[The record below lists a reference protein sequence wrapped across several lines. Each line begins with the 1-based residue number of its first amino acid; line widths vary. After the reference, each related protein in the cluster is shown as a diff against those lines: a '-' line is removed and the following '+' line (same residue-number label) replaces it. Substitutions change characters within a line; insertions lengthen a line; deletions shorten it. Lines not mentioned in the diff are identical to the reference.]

1 MHEVTALPAT
11 SATSVT
17 PSTPATTTTELPP
30 TWRLRLGA
38 YVSLMKPHVT
48 VLLLGTTL
56 AAMVVA
62 AHGMPSFGL
71 IVATLLGGALA
82 AGSANAINC
91 YWDRDIDSLM
101 TRTRTR
107 ALPAHRVDEG
117 HALAFGL
124 ALGVASF
131 LLLAL
136 AVNLLSAALATSA
149 IVFYVVV
156 YTMWLKRT
164 TAQNIVIGG
173 AAGAVPV
180 LVGWAAVTGSLSLA
194 PIWMFLVIYLWTPPH
209 FWALSLLLKKDYE
222 RAGVPMLPVVF
233 GEEETYRQIVLYTLL
248 LFAATLMLFAM
259 HAMGYIY
266 LAAAVLLGAYLLHLT
281 LRLRRERTLKLA
293 RTVFWFS
300 NYYLVLLFAAMVLDH
315 VLR

>member
-1 MHEVTALPAT
+1 
-11 SATSVT
+11 
-17 PSTPATTTTELPP
+17 
-30 TWRLRLGA
+30 
-38 YVSLMKPHVT
+38 MKPHVT

-56 AAMVVA
+56 ASMVVA
-62 AHGMPSFGL
+62 EHGLPPL
-71 IVATLLGGALA
+71 RIVLVTLLGGAMA

-101 TRTRTR
+101 SRTHSR
-107 ALPAHRVDEG
+107 ALPAHKVNERD
-117 HALAFGL
+117 ALFFGL

-131 LLLAL
+131 VLLAL

-149 IVFYVVV
+149 ILFYVGV

-180 LVGWAAVTGSLSLA
+180 LVGWAAVTGSLAL
-194 PIWMFLVIYLWTPPH
+194 PPVWMFLIIFLWTPPH
-209 FWALSLLLKKDYE
+209 FWALSLVLKKDYE
-222 RAGVPMLPVVF
+222 RAGVPMLPVVY
-233 GEEETYRQIVLYTLL
+233 GEAETYRQIVLYTLL
-248 LFAATLMLFAM
+248 LFAATLMLFLL
-259 HAMGYIY
+259 HTLGYLY
-266 LAAAVLLGAYLLHLT
+266 LAAAVVIDVGLLYLVV
-281 LRLRRERTLKLA
+281 RLMRERTLKLA

-300 NYYLVLLFAAMVLDH
+300 NYYLVLLFAAMVLDA

>member
-1 MHEVTALPAT
+1 MQEVTVLPA
-11 SATSVT
+11 T
-17 PSTPATTTTELPP
+17 PSTPAATTTELPP
-30 TWRLRLGA
+30 AWRLRLGA
-38 YVSLMKPHVT
+38 YLSLMKPHVT

-62 AHGMPSFGL
+62 ANGMPSIGL
-71 IVATLLGGALA
+71 VVATLLGGALA

-107 ALPAHRVDEG
+107 ALPAHRVDER

-180 LVGWAAVTGSLSLA
+180 LVGWAAVTGSLGLA
-194 PIWMFLVIYLWTPPH
+194 PIWMFLVIFLWTPPH

-259 HAMGYIY
+259 HAMGYVY
-266 LAAAVLLGAYLLHLT
+266 LAAAALLGAYLLHLT

>member
-11 SATSVT
+11 SAT
-17 PSTPATTTTELPP
+17 PSTPATTTTELSP

-56 AAMVVA
+56 ASMVVA
-62 AHGMPSFGL
+62 ANGMPSFGL

-107 ALPAHRVDEG
+107 ALPAHRVDER

-164 TAQNIVIGG
+164 TTQNIVIGG

-259 HAMGYIY
+259 HAMGYVY